1 MGLCDP
7 MYKLFPII
15 EKDLAGG
22 TQVLAAARSQKCA
35 QLLDVARISD
45 FQPDSESDP
54 RFFWFQVQNLTNQ
67 AW

>member
-54 RFFWFQVQNLTNQ
+54 RFF
-67 AW
+67 